1 MILCEF
7 SRYDMHIKKRVV
19 TTTMGLQNFIR
30 ISNFSDEDFANTMT
44 HTQIP
49 NTTSMAEQNDM
60 EKAETRQRNLM
71 ANVREIIA
79 NTLWA
84 NKNVPSRFFSFSLY
98 VVSVLFNV

>member
-1 MILCEF
+1 
-7 SRYDMHIKKRVV
+7 
-19 TTTMGLQNFIR
+19 
-30 ISNFSDEDFANTMT
+30 
-44 HTQIP
+44 
-49 NTTSMAEQNDM
+49 MAEQNDM